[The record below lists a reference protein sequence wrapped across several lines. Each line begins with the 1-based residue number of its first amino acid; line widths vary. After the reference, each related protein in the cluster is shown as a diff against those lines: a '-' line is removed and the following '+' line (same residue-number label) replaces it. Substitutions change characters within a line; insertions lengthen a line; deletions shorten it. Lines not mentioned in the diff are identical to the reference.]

1 MNLFQRLM
9 GRAHPDG
16 GAHVL
21 EASAAGLDDGR
32 AQSAAP
38 AAYAGRQ
45 RSRLPADPRTLIL
58 ASLGQKILHGWSQ
71 NRQQTLFPLTV
82 NLRTLAP
89 EARGLI
95 LRATAAAMTAV
106 TAVTPPTPREP
117 IRAWF
122 ATVGATEAD
131 LAHLDEA
138 LATPEPLAPLLDA
151 ILAAHLGPY
160 AYAVSLA
167 AVDRHT
173 QAGPLYLEYLAARL
187 AVPAHIVKSVNRR
200 YAR

>member
-1 MNLFQRLM
+1 MSLIQRLM
-9 GRAHPDG
+9 GRVPRDG

-21 EASAAGLDDGR
+21 EAHATGLNDAIGQSVAPGTSA
-32 AQSAAP
+32 S
-38 AAYAGRQ
+38 RQ
-45 RSRLPADPRTLIL
+45 RSRLPADPQALIL

-71 NRQQTLFPLTV
+71 NRHQTLFPLTL

-89 EARGLI
+89 EARDLI

-106 TAVTPPTPREP
+106 APPTSPEP
-117 IRAWF
+117 IRAWL

-131 LAHLDEA
+131 VGQLDQA
-138 LATPEPLAPLLDA
+138 LANPEPLAPLLDA
-151 ILAAHLGPY
+151 LLTAHLGPY

-167 AVDRHT
+167 TVDRHT

-187 AVPAHIVKSVNRR
+187 VVPANIVKSVNRR

>member
-1 MNLFQRLM
+1 MSLLQRLM
-9 GRAHPDG
+9 GRRHPDG
-16 GAHVL
+16 HAPVL
-21 EASAAGLDDGR
+21 EAPAGRLHGGT
-32 AQSAAP
+32 AQSPAP
-38 AAYAGRQ
+38 ATSASRR
-45 RSRLPADPRTLIL
+45 RSRLPADPRVLIL

-89 EARGLI
+89 EARGLV
-95 LRATAAAMTAV
+95 LRATAAAM

-117 IRAWF
+117 IRAWL

-131 LAHLDEA
+131 LARLDEA
-138 LATPEPLAPLLDA
+138 LATPEPLARMLDA
-151 ILAAHLGPY
+151 ILTAHLGPY

-187 AVPAHIVKSVNRR
+187 AVPTNVVKSVNRR

>member
-1 MNLFQRLM
+1 MSLLQRLM
-9 GRAHPDG
+9 GRAPHDG

-21 EASAAGLDDGR
+21 EAHATGLDGGIGQGV
-32 AQSAAP
+32 ALGAS
-38 AAYAGRQ
+38 AGRQ
-45 RSRLPADPRTLIL
+45 RNHLPADPQALIL

-71 NRQQTLFPLTV
+71 NRHQTLFPLTL

-89 EARGLI
+89 EARDLV

-106 TAVTPPTPREP
+106 LPLTSPEP
-117 IRAWF
+117 IRAWL

-131 LAHLDEA
+131 IGKLDQA
-138 LATPEPLAPLLDA
+138 LGSPEPLAPLLDA
-151 ILAAHLGPY
+151 LLTAHLGPY

-167 AVDRHT
+167 TIDRHT

-187 AVPAHIVKSVNRR
+187 AVPANIVKSVNRR